1 MLTGANALYPFAE
14 ATGILDNGSG
24 PGSIMCTIISK
35 YGDNLPSSCK
45 LSCSDFAESM
55 IDAVRATKAAEV
67 SKDSS
72 SQWQRV
78 EANVMDAMDL
88 HSIGDSSL
96 SHVLAGWV
104 FFMTSDPQKCL
115 SESLRVLKAGG
126 VLTASSWDGEM
137 QWLQLMRLATKIR
150 PDKEFPSFPKAWTS
164 TSGMRSELE
173 KAGFR
178 DVDVVEVTTQW
189 PFESYEAMTDN
200 VMTKTPQMLAL
211 LKDFSDSEREELA
224 ALVIKEGK
232 KMAPTK
238 PYALKGVSVVA
249 FGRK

>member
-1 MLTGANALYPFAE
+1 
-14 ATGILDNGSG
+14 
-24 PGSIMCTIISK
+24 
-35 YGDNLPSSCK
+35 
-45 LSCSDFAESM
+45 
-55 IDAVRATKAAEV
+55 
-67 SKDSS
+67 
-72 SQWQRV
+72 
-78 EANVMDAMDL
+78 
-88 HSIGDSSL
+88 
-96 SHVLAGWV
+96 
-104 FFMTSDPQKCL
+104 MTSDPQKCL